1 MVVLLWNTLQCL
13 GAGAPSCLLN
23 IQQRRISTS
32 PTFLVLKV
40 PMEVF
45 HDSGTALFTTGMY
58 LLDPFF
64 KKRRSPL
71 DPVSRRTLIVLC
83 FAISLLLVSF
93 GGGLASFKCFF
104 DHFRSNF
111 FDLYSNLVFLAL
123 ILALLLI
130 DLFVVLPYKCIT
142 ATIAVTFPVF
152 AFSRA
157 FASALLLFETESVT
171 LIA

>member
-1 MVVLLWNTLQCL
+1 LEYSTMSGCRCTSLLAEYLIKE
-13 GAGAPSCLLN
+13 S
-23 IQQRRISTS
+23 STS

-40 PMEVF
+40 PLEVF
-45 HDSGTALFTTGMY
+45 HDSGIALFTTSMY
-58 LLDPFF
+58 LLDPFS

-93 GGGLASFKCFF
+93 GGCSASFRHFF
-104 DHFRSNF
+104 DCFRSNF
-111 FDLYSNLVFLAL
+111 FDLDSYLVFLAL

-130 DLFVVLPYKCIT
+130 DLLVASPYKCIT
-142 ATIAVTFPVF
+142 TTIAVTFPVF

-171 LIA
+171 LIGWG